1 MDTHRV
7 HVWRGG
13 GRKRLPIKY
22 FFLSVYFPSSPRHG
36 KGKGGRSLRGGL
48 HSPECFAAVLPPAT
62 NGGYAPDSLKKHDR
76 TEIIHSAPA

>member
-1 MDTHRV
+1 MC
-7 HVWRGG
+7 GG
-13 GRKRLPIKY
+13 GQKTAADKI
-22 FFLSVYFPSSPRHG
+22 FFLSVYFPSFPRYG